1 MSLLACENL
10 VFGYASQSEN
20 RAGLVSAFDF
30 NLEAGEV
37 VALMGANGSGKSTF
51 LKTLAGFIPPLAGT
65 VRLCEKSQWTSRE
78 RARLV
83 APVRM
88 GRMNGAF
95 FDRMTVREFVGLGRT
110 PYAGVFDGHSA
121 EDERIVDESLERL
134 DLKDFANRWMSEL
147 SDGECSRVYLA
158 MAVAQQVKVLLLDEP
173 NAFLDI
179 PRSRKLFVMLQT
191 LAKERGMGILVS
203 THSVEYAERYCDRI
217 MVIENGLA
225 RCEAAADARV
235 KGLLDWTEKF

>member
-10 VFGYASQSEN
+10 VFGYVSRSEKKS
-20 RAGLVSAFDF
+20 GLVDAFDF

-51 LKTLAGFIPPLAGT
+51 LKTLSGLIPPLAGK
-65 VRLCEKSQWTSRE
+65 VSLCEKTQWTSRE

-83 APVRM
+83 TLVRM

-121 EDERIVDESLERL
+121 EDERVVDESLELL

-147 SDGECSRVYLA
+147 SDGE
-158 MAVAQQVKVLLLDEP
+158 
-173 NAFLDI
+173 
-179 PRSRKLFVMLQT
+179 
-191 LAKERGMGILVS
+191 
-203 THSVEYAERYCDRI
+203 
-217 MVIENGLA
+217 
-225 RCEAAADARV
+225 
-235 KGLLDWTEKF
+235 

>member
-10 VFGYASQSEN
+10 VFGYASRSEN
-20 RAGLVSAFDF
+20 RTGLVSAFDF

-83 APVRM
+83 ALVRM

-158 MAVAQQVKVLLLDEP
+158 MAVAQARLVLPTPPLPVKNRYFCCSTSCIAYFFIASSIFCSSNRRRWILLHSKRFVLQEQ
-173 NAFLDI
+173 I
-179 PRSRKLFVMLQT
+179 PDPCLSTRS
-191 LAKERGMGILVS
+191 
-203 THSVEYAERYCDRI
+203 SVP
-217 MVIENGLA
+217 
-225 RCEAAADARV
+225 
-235 KGLLDWTEKF
+235 

>member
-10 VFGYASQSEN
+10 VFGYASRSEN

-65 VRLCEKSQWTSRE
+65 VSLCEKSQWTSRE

-83 APVRM
+83 ALVRM

-158 MAVAQQVKVLLLDEP
+158 MAVAQQVDYLP
-173 NAFLDI
+173 
-179 PRSRKLFVMLQT
+179 
-191 LAKERGMGILVS
+191 
-203 THSVEYAERYCDRI
+203 
-217 MVIENGLA
+217 
-225 RCEAAADARV
+225 
-235 KGLLDWTEKF
+235 

>member
-10 VFGYASQSEN
+10 VFGYASRSEN
-20 RAGLVSAFDF
+20 RTGLVSAFDF

-65 VRLCEKSQWTSRE
+65 VSLCEKSQWTSRE

-83 APVRM
+83 ALVRM

-147 SDGECSRVYLA
+147 SDGECSRVYL
-158 MAVAQQVKVLLLDEP
+158 LDEP

-225 RCEAAADARV
+225 RCEVAADARV

>member
-10 VFGYASQSEN
+10 VFGYASRSEN
-20 RAGLVSAFDF
+20 RTGLVSAFDF

-65 VRLCEKSQWTSRE
+65 VSLCEKSQWTSRE

-83 APVRM
+83 ALVRM

-191 LAKERGMGILVS
+191 LAKERGMVILVS

>member
-10 VFGYASQSEN
+10 VFGYASRSEN

-65 VRLCEKSQWTSRE
+65 VSLCEKSQWTSRE

-83 APVRM
+83 ALVRM
-88 GRMNGAF
+88 GCMNGAF

>member
-10 VFGYASQSEN
+10 VFGYASRSEN

-51 LKTLAGFIPPLAGT
+51 LKTLAGFIPPLDGT
-65 VRLCEKSQWTSRE
+65 VSLCEKTQWTSRE

-83 APVRM
+83 ALVRM
-88 GRMNGAF
+88 GSMNGAF

>member
-1 MSLLACENL
+1 MSLLSCENL
-10 VFGYASQSEN
+10 VLGYASRSKNGSE
-20 RAGLVSAFDF
+20 LVRAFDF

-51 LKTLAGFIPPLAGT
+51 LKTLSGLVLPLSGN
-65 VRLCEKSQWTSRE
+65 VSLCGKARWASRE

-83 APVRM
+83 ALVRM
-88 GRMNGAF
+88 GRMNGVF
-95 FDRMTVREFVGLGRT
+95 FDRMSVREFVGLGRT
-110 PYAGVFDGHSA
+110 PYAGVFDGHSS
-121 EDERIVDESLERL
+121 EDECIVDEALELL
-134 DLKDFANRWMSEL
+134 DLKNFASRWMSEL

-179 PRSRKLFVMLQT
+179 PRSRKLFVMLQM
-191 LAKERGMGILVS
+191 LARERGMGILVS
-203 THSVEYAERYCDRI
+203 THSVEYAEQYCDRI
-217 MVIENGLA
+217 VVFEKGCA
-225 RCEAAADARV
+225 RCEAAGDARA